1 MVKKHIPESV
11 LERAAIVFTQ
21 WMGSI
26 QSIIVHTCLFAA
38 SFSLWFFGVPFD
50 SILLLLTTIVSLEA
64 IYLSL
69 FIQMTVNRNTQSLEE
84 VEEDIE
90 EIQKDID
97 EVQEDVGE
105 IAEDVEGIEKDVDE
119 IQADIDEVQKD
130 IDEVQKDVDEI
141 QEDVEEITEEETVE
155 ELADRTAKETLDKV
169 VATLAKLTE
178 EIEQLKNKK

>member
-1 MVKKHIPESV
+1 MVKKNEQLSR
-11 LERAAIVFTQ
+11 LERYALRFTK

-26 QSIIVHTCLFAA
+26 QSIIVHTILFAV
-38 SFSLWFFGVPFD
+38 SFSLWFFGVEFD

-84 VEEDIE
+84 VEEDID

-105 IAEDVEGIEKDVDE
+105 IAEDVEEIEK
-119 IQADIDEVQKD
+119 DIDEVQKD

-141 QEDVEEITEEETVE
+141 QEDVEEMAEEETAE
-155 ELADRTAKETLDKV
+155 ELADRKTRESLDKIEI
-169 VATLAKLTE
+169 TLGKLID
-178 EIEQLKNKK
+178 EIEKIKGAK

>member
-1 MVKKHIPESV
+1 MVKRIDQESL
-11 LERAAIVFTQ
+11 LERYAFRLTK

-26 QSIIVHTCLFAA
+26 PSILLHTVLFVAA
-38 SFSLWFFGVPFD
+38 FSSWFFGVEFD
-50 SILLLLTTIVSLEA
+50 TILLLLTTIVSLEA

-69 FIQMTVNRNTQSLEE
+69 FIQMTVNRNTESLEE
-84 VEEDIE
+84 VEEDID

-141 QEDVEEITEEETVE
+141 QEDVEEITEEETAE
-155 ELADRTAKETLDKV
+155 DAANRKTRESLEKIET
-169 VATLAKLTE
+169 TLGKLME
-178 EIEQLKNKK
+178 EIEKIKGSK

>member
-1 MVKKHIPESV
+1 MVKKIEQLSV
-11 LERAAIVFTQ
+11 LERGAFRLTA

-26 QSIIVHTCLFAA
+26 PSIILHTILFAA
-38 SFSLWFFGVPFD
+38 AFCSWFFGVPFD
-50 SILLLLTTIVSLEA
+50 TILLLLTTIVSLEA

-84 VEEDIE
+84 VEEDID

-105 IAEDVEGIEKDVDE
+105 IAEDVEEIEKDIDE
-119 IQADIDEVQKD
+119 IQED

-141 QEDVEEITEEETVE
+141 EKDVDEIQEDVEEMTEEETAE
-155 ELADRTAKETLDKV
+155 ELADRKTRESLDKIES
-169 VATLAKLTE
+169 TLAKLIE
-178 EIEQLKNKK
+178 EIEKIKGGK